1 MGGTISY
8 SIRKNWKQILLSLV
22 KYFIKMNQEGGVR
35 TISESDLKQSDED
48 ISDDIIKFFEKINII
63 NNISRKSGGKKA
75 KRGSYELTETGY
87 KLYDMFENKDMKYIN
102 KHLHLLLINNYYQ
115 YRFLLDFLR
124 EKYHLFNVKNLKL
137 TRNELRNQLLDFLIH
152 IYGTSEFIDEQ
163 TYANIYNFA
172 INVEL
177 IKVKTEILEINTVF
191 FGEINY
197 EKLKEIVEREL
208 KSNHEGMITHD
219 LCEHLISVQ
228 TSFYYGRDLAISE
241 IYQFLQNIYLS
252 KIKDV
257 NPFFSFHGGL
267 TYPPITSPHS
277 IIKLGV

>member
-8 SIRKNWKQILLSLV
+8 SIKKNWKQILLSTV
-22 KYFIKMNQEGGVR
+22 KYFIRLNQEEGVK
-35 TISESDLKQSDED
+35 TVSESDLKKSDEQ
-48 ISDDIIKFFEKINII
+48 ISDDLIIFFEKINII
-63 NNISRKSGGKKA
+63 NNLSKKSGGKKA
-75 KRGSYELTETGY
+75 KRGSYELTKNGY
-87 KLYDMFENKDMKYIN
+87 ALYDIFENKNMNYIN
-102 KHLHLLLINNYYQ
+102 KHLNLLLLNNYYQ

-152 IYGTSEFIDEQ
+152 NYGTSEFLDEQ
-163 TYANIYNFA
+163 TFANIYNFA

-177 IKVKTEILEINTVF
+177 IKDKTENLEINTDF

-208 KSNHEGMITHD
+208 KSNPEGMITHD

-241 IYQFLQNIYLS
+241 IYQFLQNIYLG
-252 KIKDV
+252 KIKDI
-257 NPFFSFHGGL
+257 NHFFSFHGGL